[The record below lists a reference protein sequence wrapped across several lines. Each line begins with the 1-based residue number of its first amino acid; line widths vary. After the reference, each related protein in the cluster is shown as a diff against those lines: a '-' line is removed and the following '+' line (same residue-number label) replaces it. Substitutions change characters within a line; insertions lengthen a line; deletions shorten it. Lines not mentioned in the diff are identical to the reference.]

1 MKHCALRKG
10 RHSLDG
16 QQYLV
21 TFTTWGRWPLFK
33 EPEAAMAACAAIAD
47 ARLWRRAGL
56 LAWVLMPDHWHG
68 LIELDGESLSRTV
81 QRLKTN
87 AARRVNLHLGRSSQ
101 AVWAPAFHDHA
112 PAQGR
117 GGPAGHALHRH
128 ESSPRRAVQARGRLP
143 LLELRVAVG
152 ATSVASLCWQRV
164 CAVKSR
170 D

>member
-47 ARLWRRAGL
+47 TRLWRRARL

-87 AARRVNLHLGRSSQ
+87 AARRVNLRLGDHRRRCGHLPSTTTPCARTRISC
-101 AVWAPAFHDHA
+101 
-112 PAQGR
+112 R
-117 GGPAGHALHRH
+117 
-128 ESSPRRAVQARGRLP
+128 RRA
-143 LLELRVAVG
+143 
-152 ATSVASLCWQRV
+152 TSS
-164 CAVKSR
+164 
-170 D
+170 